1 MSPFDLNL
9 RHLRGLMAV
18 CDEGTVSAAAHSLS
32 LSQPALTQGLMK
44 LESQLGQALFERRPT
59 GVVPT
64 EAGRTVAERVRA
76 ALGHLAEGAAFAA
89 GTAAQSERRLSMTSL
104 RAFLALTEGG
114 DYASASMR
122 IGLSRTA
129 VHRGVRDLEAAL
141 DKKLVERR
149 GRGVHVNFAGRRF
162 LRAGRLAIG
171 ELQAAFFELG
181 LDSQQLTI
189 ALGTTPLAR
198 AFLVPEA
205 MAMML
210 DHLGPAGFQVFEGSW
225 GELVDSLRDG
235 VIDLIIGELPAY
247 DSPDLAK
254 TFLCEESV
262 VIAAG
267 HRHPLVVGG
276 AVPDL
281 QTLAS
286 YPWILAP
293 ENSPLRAAWHELF
306 AGLPAPAAPIECG
319 SIMIIGRLLTSSR
332 MLTLATPDQV
342 ALQIRSRLL
351 ASIPFPLHSPD
362 RLTIGITTRRRWRP
376 TSVQQL
382 FLDSLA
388 QASTQ
393 IGPLGAR
400 PPRMAADWNDAKG
413 ATALAD

>member
-9 RHLRGLMAV
+9 RHLRGLIAV
-18 CDEGTVSAAAHSLS
+18 CDEGSISAAAQSLS

-44 LESQLGQALFERRPT
+44 LESQLGQALFERRPS

-64 EAGRTVAERVRA
+64 DAGQTVAERVRS
-76 ALGHLAEGAAFAA
+76 ALSQLAEGASFAS
-89 GTAAQSERRLSMTSL
+89 GSAAQAERRLSMTSL
-104 RAFLALTEGG
+104 RAFVALAEAG
-114 DYASASMR
+114 DFASASAR
-122 IGLSRTA
+122 IGLSQTA

-162 LRAGRLAIG
+162 VRACRLAIG

-181 LDSQQLTI
+181 IDSQQMTI
-189 ALGTTPLAR
+189 AIGTTPLAR

-205 MAMML
+205 MAMMM
-210 DHLGPAGFQVFEGSW
+210 DQLGPAGFQVFEGSW

-235 VIDLIIGELPAY
+235 VIDVIVGELPSY
-247 DSPDLAK
+247 DSPDLVK

-267 HRHPLVVGG
+267 HQHPLVG
-276 AVPDL
+276 AAAPDL

-286 YPWILAP
+286 YPWIVAP
-293 ENSPLRAAWHELF
+293 ENSPLRGAWNDLF
-306 AGLPAPAAPIECG
+306 ATQGPPTAPIECG
-319 SIMIIGRLLTSSR
+319 SIMIIGRLLTSSH

-342 ALQIRSRLL
+342 ALQIKSGLL
-351 ASIPFPLHSPD
+351 ASVASPTSSLGL
-362 RLTIGITTRRRWRP
+362 LTIGITTRRRWRP
-376 TSVQQL
+376 TSVQQR

-388 QASTQ
+388 TASAQ
-393 IGPLGAR
+393 IGKTGIQA
-400 PPRMAADWNDAKG
+400 PRMAIDWNDAKVASG
-413 ATALAD
+413 I

>member
-9 RHLRGLMAV
+9 RHLRGLTAV
-18 CDEGTVSAAAHSLS
+18 CDEGSVSAAALSLN

-44 LESQLGQALFERRPT
+44 LESQLGQALFERRPG

-64 EAGRTVAERVRA
+64 DAGQIVAERVRA
-76 ALGHLAEGAAFAA
+76 ALSQLAEGAAFASGSDTQA
-89 GTAAQSERRLSMTSL
+89 ERRLSMTSL
-104 RAFLALTEGG
+104 RAFIALTEAG
-114 DYASASMR
+114 DFTSASTR
-122 IGLSRTA
+122 IGLSQTA

-141 DKKLVERR
+141 GQKLVERR

-162 LRAGRLAIG
+162 LRACRLALG

-181 LDSQQLTI
+181 LDAQPLTI
-189 ALGTTPLAR
+189 AIGTTPLAR

-205 MAMML
+205 MAMMM
-210 DHLGPAGFQVFEGSW
+210 DHLGAAGFQVFEGSW

-235 VIDLIIGELPAY
+235 VIDLIVGELPAY
-247 DSPDLAK
+247 DSPDIVK
-254 TFLCEESV
+254 TVLCEEPV

-267 HRHPLVVGG
+267 HRHPLIGRA

-281 QTLAS
+281 QTLAA

-293 ENSPLRAAWHELF
+293 ENSPLRGAWNDLF
-306 AGLPAPAAPIECG
+306 AGHAPPTAPIECG
-319 SIMIIGRLLTSSR
+319 SIMIIGRLLTSSH

-342 ALQIRSRLL
+342 ALQIRSGLL
-351 ASIPFPLHSPD
+351 ASVPYPVDSLG
-362 RLTIGITTRRRWRP
+362 RLTIGITTRKRWRP

-388 QASTQ
+388 QASEQ
-393 IGPLGAR
+393 IGKRGTP
-400 PPRMAADWNDAKG
+400 PPRMAVDWNGAKA
-413 ATALAD
+413 ATALSE